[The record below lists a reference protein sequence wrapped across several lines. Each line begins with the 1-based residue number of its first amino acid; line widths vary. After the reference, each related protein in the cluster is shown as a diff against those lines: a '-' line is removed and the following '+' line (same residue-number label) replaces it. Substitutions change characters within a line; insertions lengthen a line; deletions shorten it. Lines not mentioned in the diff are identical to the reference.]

1 MCLAN
6 EAGLLVTPPAQPVSR
21 SPGGSFPNF
30 AGQDMGREGKKS
42 PQKGCARPLGMVP
55 VCCPAGQLM
64 LMACG
69 NSAGLSVCLLFAG
82 VILVCRD
89 GLKSRLKARTAG
101 GTGRKEITDE
111 TLLICLNAMKLLSLN

>member
-1 MCLAN
+1 MLPKLCRTDL
-6 EAGLLVTPPAQPVSR
+6 GT
-21 SPGGSFPNF
+21 
-30 AGQDMGREGKKS
+30 EGKKG
-42 PQKGCARPLGMVP
+42 PQKGGARLLGMVP

-89 GLKSRLKARTAG
+89 GLKSRFKARTAG